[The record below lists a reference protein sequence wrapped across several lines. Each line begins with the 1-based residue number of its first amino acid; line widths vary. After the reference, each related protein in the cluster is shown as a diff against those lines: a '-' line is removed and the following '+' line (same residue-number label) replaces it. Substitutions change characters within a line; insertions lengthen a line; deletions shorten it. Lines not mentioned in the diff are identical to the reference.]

1 MPDLDG
7 CRRSGPCA
15 QRQPCLNFHMDKL
28 QAFESIKHARS
39 LIQGVNAQLSAASK
53 KQYESAFQRMQSSG
67 LAPEKMANTAN
78 SFYFYRAA
86 LVQHHASQ
94 IRTILNAADMAARSK
109 NEDQWFNQINQLQ
122 EHINVLNKYR
132 PDPKGERITRGLV
145 GDWAVEAEKRQR
157 AGQKI
162 STHSKRVRLRGLPA
176 DWRTQMFHGLGV
188 KSKYQLPLA
197 VLSATGA
204 RPAELELGVKVA
216 LAVDGQLVFTIQG
229 VKTHGGKYG
238 QAVRVLTVR
247 PDTRETQFLVEQ
259 VKAAGTEITVSA
271 KAGALSD
278 RVRLLSSKV
287 FPKLA
292 KSVSAYVFRHQMA
305 ADLKASGMPAA
316 DVSAALGHSVE
327 ETKRFYGAAQSAR
340 SDSGVSQVQASR
352 PVKERTLEKVMEL
365 SRQRTM
371 DRTRDW

>member
-1 MPDLDG
+1 
-7 CRRSGPCA
+7 
-15 QRQPCLNFHMDKL
+15 MDKL

-157 AGQKI
+157 TDQKI